1 MSRTNQVLA
10 ALLALQIVIG
20 VVVFW
25 PRGVS
30 EATGAPL
37 FPGVDAEQVTRL
49 TIVDDAGTTIEMLR
63 TDAGWVLA
71 GTGDFPCQENAVPQ
85 FLDKL
90 LALAGDRVVTETRAS
105 HKRLNVA
112 EDAYARRIAF
122 ATAGGTEHVLYLGTS
137 PTYNVSHVRLADA
150 DQVYLVSGLSSTDAA
165 VRAASWIDTTY
176 LTLTQDQVAELTVEN
191 ANGTFAFAKD
201 AGGTWTM
208 AGLAADETLD
218 EGAVASLVT
227 RISSVRM
234 LAPLGTIED
243 PAYAMDTP
251 AAVVTA
257 VTRDGEG
264 GSQTAVLTIGAR
276 RDSDGAYVVKSS
288 ASPYYVHVAEYGVQD
303 LVTTARETVIALPET
318 PVPVPAGP

>member
-37 FPGVDAEQVTRL
+37 YPDVDADQVTRV
-49 TIVDDAGTTIEMLR
+49 TIADDTGTTIEMLR

-71 GTGDFPCQENAVPQ
+71 GTGDFPCNEGAVPG
-85 FLDKL
+85 FLERL
-90 LALAGDRVVTETRAS
+90 LALTGDRVVTETRAS
-105 HKRLNVA
+105 HERLGVA
-112 EDAYARRIAF
+112 GDAYTRRISF
-122 ATAGGTEHVLYLGTS
+122 ATAGGTEYVLYLGTS
-137 PTYNVSHVRLADA
+137 PSYNVTHVRRSDA
-150 DQVYLVSGLSSTDAA
+150 DQVYLVSGFSSTDAG

-176 LTLTQDQVAELTVEN
+176 LTLTQDQVAELAIEN
-191 ANGTFAFAKD
+191 ANGTFVFAKD
-201 AGGTWTM
+201 AAGAWTM
-208 AGLAADETLD
+208 AGLGADETLD
-218 EGAVASLVT
+218 EGYVSSLVT

-243 PAYAMDTP
+243 PAYAMDSP

-264 GSQTAVLTIGAR
+264 GSHTAMLTIGAR
-276 RDSDGAYVVKSS
+276 RESDGAYVVKSS
-288 ASPYYVHVAEYGVQD
+288 ASPYYVHVAEYAVQD
-303 LVTTARETVIALPET
+303 LVTAARENVIALPET